1 VIILTK
7 RRIGLSDLYVMP
19 LMLGGNVFGWT
30 ADRENS
36 FAVLD
41 AFVDAGYNGI
51 DTAELYSAWVPGHA
65 GGESEAIIGA
75 WLKSRGRRDRI
86 VLATKVGGKLPGDNS
101 DLSASGIAKAADDS
115 LTRLQT
121 DYIDLYQSHT
131 DDTRTPLEDTLEA
144 YDRLIRA
151 GKVRAIG
158 ASHHSADRLLE
169 ALEVSERNGLPRY
182 ECVQPCFNLRQRS
195 EYEGPLQQTCV
206 QHNLGVITYS
216 SLAKGFVTGRYRTAE
231 DCASSAWGKWLATC
245 LDERGARILGALEE
259 IAGQQGATMAEV
271 ALAWGIV
278 QPGVTAPIVATN
290 TVAELG
296 ELLGATRLSL
306 DEHQLA
312 TLSAASATADDTG
325 GRQ

>member
-1 VIILTK
+1 MICLQK
-7 RRIGLSDLYVMP
+7 RRIGFSDLYVMP

-51 DTAELYSAWVPGHA
+51 DTAELYSAWVPGHV

-86 VLATKVGGKLPGDNS
+86 VLATKVGGRLPGDHS
-101 DLSASGIAKAADDS
+101 DLSASGVVQAAEDS

-131 DDTRTPLEDTLEA
+131 DDTRTPLEETLEA
-144 YDRLIRA
+144 YDRLIRD

-158 ASHHSADRLLE
+158 ASHHSADRLCA

-195 EYEGPLQQTCV
+195 EYEGPLQQACV

-216 SLAKGFVTGRYRTAE
+216 SLAKGFLTGRYRTEE
-231 DCASSAWGKWLATC
+231 DCARSAWGKWLVTY
-245 LDERGARILGALEE
+245 LDERGARILASLEE
-259 IAGQQGATMAEV
+259 IAAQQGATMAEV
-271 ALAWGIV
+271 ALAWCIA
-278 QPGVTAPIVATN
+278 QPGVTAPIVAAN
-290 TVAELG
+290 TVAELN
-296 ELLGATRLSL
+296 ELLRAARVSL

-312 TLSAASATADDTG
+312 ALSAASASADEG